1 MIQNNIKMN
10 NDLPN
15 NCKIILQ
22 QNIPI
27 EDLLGS
33 VTTYNNVEGS
43 DSKSLQLRTS
53 ARVFKKMKLDSA
65 NAASGST
72 STTQE
77 KKDPLSTKEETKP
90 ELQTTR
96 KVCRPLWTQE
106 DKNLFFEALNEFG
119 KDFEAIYSYVSNKLK
134 KKGVAET
141 MIKTKEQMR
150 HLYYRTWHKISKHLR
165 FSDEVKKIAQ
175 ELYGLINYGELR
187 KKLSIISEKTCIK
200 LNELIYRGTV
210 AIRVKGKTIRI
221 KTPMCKALRN
231 LNQLD
236 EKENDLKLPA
246 RVTVQLVP
254 KDMSTWMYVQNM
266 SQNPRVRTVLPLQKR
281 LSSLLTCMS
290 DRWKTHRVAESEKIL
305 QSFKECANGDSQII
319 QEMEEENKIMAD
331 PILRFA
337 PPNTCNIELPTLNLS
352 EYLTSQSVCLNAYEE
367 RFGVK
372 TPGEQ
377 LWLKSYPNCR
387 GYSKRGGTK
396 RPRQE
401 SSSEKQSPTNKIVTT
416 DNNENCVSE
425 ELPASVSEVIDEA
438 VNTLLALQQYHQQC
452 HESTGSAGS
461 SDEKQEPTEVKP
473 DVKDL
478 EKKQNDI
485 AKIRNGWTLMDCGT
499 LSIGDMYLMFG
510 SDSKLILEYN
520 WDEHVIKKE
529 EEPAANKNQ
538 ENIEPTNELDCSTK
552 PDIKDS
558 LIKQPN
564 DLSVTLKRLLSV
576 AKLHYRKNRIQCP
589 CGHVCQDTS
598 KHSSNKNK
606 IVTKNLTVTT
616 SKEKFYNNQEKPVSV
631 QQHGEV
637 LMFQSLNSLNCDTPI
652 RRLSPSILFRRPSS
666 PNDILREQLDS
677 IQRLKPRYCNRRGR
691 RPRSKPVIVERKLP
705 ILANKAET
713 GRQIVQ
719 MNIISQDN
727 LTTTQRPIAPKIQF
741 ENLSQEDNLPN
752 KSNPVYG
759 NGSAS
764 SSAPTIV
771 TNITFNNEVIQT
783 TKTDQLTR
791 TYVAVTSTEENGVEH
806 SVYTTQA
813 NALDISDNATTLSRV
828 GSPTSISNLL
838 QMALGSHAAGDVMQ
852 TEVKEDGSINFVGL
866 LSQNMSTG
874 NTPPTSPSRILKE
887 NENQWLNSEV
897 ADFSLSSFLGHLDSP
912 MKTAQTTT
920 TIASDDNTRLSLV
933 QDVDAHLQSL
943 LTETSL
949 DYTAKFADLA
959 AQVTDTKK

>member
-1 MIQNNIKMN
+1 MN

-65 NAASGST
+65 NAAVAT
-72 STTQE
+72 STIQE
-77 KKDPLSTKEETKP
+77 KKDPQSTKDETKP
-90 ELQTTR
+90 ELQTAR

-119 KDFEAIYSYVSNKLK
+119 KDFEAIHSYVSNKLK

-165 FSDEVKKIAQ
+165 FSDV
-175 ELYGLINYGELR
+175 
-187 KKLSIISEKTCIK
+187 
-200 LNELIYRGTV
+200 
-210 AIRVKGKTIRI
+210 
-221 KTPMCKALRN
+221 
-231 LNQLD
+231 
-236 EKENDLKLPA
+236 
-246 RVTVQLVP
+246 
-254 KDMSTWMYVQNM
+254 
-266 SQNPRVRTVLPLQKR
+266 
-281 LSSLLTCMS
+281 
-290 DRWKTHRVAESEKIL
+290 
-305 QSFKECANGDSQII
+305 
-319 QEMEEENKIMAD
+319 
-331 PILRFA
+331 
-337 PPNTCNIELPTLNLS
+337 
-352 EYLTSQSVCLNAYEE
+352 
-367 RFGVK
+367 
-372 TPGEQ
+372 
-377 LWLKSYPNCR
+377 

-401 SSSEKQSPTNKIVTT
+401 SNSEKTSPTNKVVTT

-438 VNTLLALQQYHQQC
+438 VNTLLALQQYQQQC
-452 HESTGSAGS
+452 HESAGS
-461 SDEKQEPTEVKP
+461 SDEKPEPTEIKP

-478 EKKQNDI
+478 EKKQHDI
-485 AKIRNGWTLMDCGT
+485 AKIRNGWTLVDCGT
-499 LSIGDMYLMFG
+499 LSIGDLYLMFG

-520 WDEHVIKKE
+520 WDQDVIKKE
-529 EEPAANKNQ
+529 EEPSGNKNQ
-538 ENIEPTNELDCSTK
+538 ENIEPIDEFDCSTK
-552 PDIKDS
+552 ADIKDS
-558 LIKQPN
+558 LIKHPN

-589 CGHVCQDTS
+589 CGHVCSDTS

-616 SKEKFYNNQEKPVSV
+616 SKDKFYNNQEKPVSV

-637 LMFQSLNSLNCDTPI
+637 LMFQSLNNDTHI

-705 ILANKAET
+705 ILANKVEN

-727 LTTTQRPIAPKIQF
+727 LTSTQRPIVPKIQF
-741 ENLSQEDNLPN
+741 ENLNQESNLPN
-752 KSNPVYG
+752 KLNPQYG
-759 NGSAS
+759 SASAS
-764 SSAPTIV
+764 SSASTIV
-771 TNITFNNEVIQT
+771 TNITFNNEVIQTT

-838 QMALGSHAAGDVMQ
+838 QMALESHGAGNVMQ
-852 TEVKEDGSINFVGL
+852 TSEVKEDGSINFVGL

-912 MKTAQTTT
+912 MKTAQGNTA
-920 TIASDDNTRLSLV
+920 IAGDDNTRLSLA

-959 AQVTDTKK
+959 AQVTDIKK

>member
-1 MIQNNIKMN
+1 MN

-65 NAASGST
+65 NAAVAT
-72 STTQE
+72 STIQE
-77 KKDPLSTKEETKP
+77 KKDPQSTKDETKP
-90 ELQTTR
+90 ELQTAR

-119 KDFEAIYSYVSNKLK
+119 KDFEAIHSYVSNKLK

-165 FSDEVKKIAQ
+165 FSDE
-175 ELYGLINYGELR
+175 
-187 KKLSIISEKTCIK
+187 
-200 LNELIYRGTV
+200 
-210 AIRVKGKTIRI
+210 
-221 KTPMCKALRN
+221 
-231 LNQLD
+231 
-236 EKENDLKLPA
+236 KENDLKLPA

-254 KDMSTWMYVQNM
+254 KDMSTWMYVQNI

-281 LSSLLTCMS
+281 LSSLLMCMS
-290 DRWKTHRVAESEKIL
+290 DRWKTHRVAESEKML
-305 QSFKECANGDSQII
+305 QSFKECANGDTQVI
-319 QEMEEENKIMAD
+319 QEMEEENKIIAD

-372 TPGEQ
+372 SPGEQ

-387 GYSKRGGTK
+387 VGYSKRGGTK

-401 SSSEKQSPTNKIVTT
+401 SNSEKTSPTNKVVTT

-438 VNTLLALQQYHQQC
+438 VNTLLALQQYQQQC
-452 HESTGSAGS
+452 HESAGS
-461 SDEKQEPTEVKP
+461 SDEKPEPTEIKP

-478 EKKQNDI
+478 EKKQHDI
-485 AKIRNGWTLMDCGT
+485 AKIRNGWTLVDCGT
-499 LSIGDMYLMFG
+499 LSIGDLYLMFG

-520 WDEHVIKKE
+520 WDQDVIKKE
-529 EEPAANKNQ
+529 EEPSGNKNQ
-538 ENIEPTNELDCSTK
+538 ENIEPIDEFDCSTK
-552 PDIKDS
+552 ADIKDS
-558 LIKQPN
+558 LIKHPN

-589 CGHVCQDTS
+589 CGHVCSDTS

-616 SKEKFYNNQEKPVSV
+616 SKDKFYNNQEKPVSV

-637 LMFQSLNSLNCDTPI
+637 LMFQSLNNDTHI

-705 ILANKAET
+705 ILANKVEN

-727 LTTTQRPIAPKIQF
+727 LTSTQRPIVPKIQF
-741 ENLSQEDNLPN
+741 ENLNQESNLPN
-752 KSNPVYG
+752 KLNPQYG
-759 NGSAS
+759 SASAS
-764 SSAPTIV
+764 SSASTIV
-771 TNITFNNEVIQT
+771 TNITFNNEVIQTT

-838 QMALGSHAAGDVMQ
+838 QMALESHGAGNVMQ
-852 TEVKEDGSINFVGL
+852 TSEVKEDGSINFVGL

-912 MKTAQTTT
+912 MKTAQGNTA
-920 TIASDDNTRLSLV
+920 IAGDDNTRLSLA
-933 QDVDAHLQSL
+933 QDNSDFEFEKRHSL
-943 LTETSL
+943 LLCGKHPLTRLIMEKEHLNTLHGGPQLMLSSS
-949 DYTAKFADLA
+949 
-959 AQVTDTKK
+959 